1 MNRRQGTGPLTRGH
15 RLIGF
20 VLALAPLPAAAQIGP
35 LTNQNLFFNQASN
48 APRGN
53 YLEADAGLIYS
64 DNVTRVQ
71 NGSGDTL
78 ALLGLVGDTSREGPR
93 VDYRLSSDIALVKYL
108 PSDYQTQPFGYLD
121 GTGSFGIVPGLF
133 SWTGRETYTQTVI
146 DPFAPVTPDNLESLN
161 YLTTGPRFTLRPTLR
176 TTLTL
181 NGTYSYLSSSS
192 KSPRYVNIDNHRYA
206 GDLTLSHAFSSNSSA
221 YLTGSHE
228 KVDFTDQVDN
238 NDFRQDQ
245 GLVGLKVGDARTL
258 LDVSGGYTRV
268 HEVVLVTVGTLR
280 GPREL
285 PQSQVPSG
293 SVWRVELSRQISP
306 SSRLSLHAVE
316 QVSDAANLLR
326 LNLDQPV
333 PTTAANRLTSGDPF
347 TDREL
352 GASWRFQAA
361 RTHLTLGYL
370 DIREHYKI
378 DPTADRNVKDASAL
392 LGRQLSP
399 VLNWDAGVEFER
411 QEFALGSS
419 SNTVNAITNL
429 RWQLGRQ
436 LAVRFLYARS
446 RLSSSA
452 GGYSENQVG
461 VMVSYAL
468 MGGAPGSTQPGAEP
482 AAPPSLTP
490 GMPPGSPPR
499 PL

>member
-1 MNRRQGTGPLTRGH
+1 MNRRRGTGPL
-15 RLIGF
+15 GF
-20 VLALAPLPAAAQIGP
+20 LLALAALPAAAQIGP
-35 LTNQNLFFNQASN
+35 LTSQNLFFDQASN
-48 APRGN
+48 AHRGN
-53 YLEADAGLIYS
+53 YLAADTGLVYS

-93 VDYRLSSDIALVKYL
+93 LDYRLASDIALVKYL
-108 PSDYQTQPFGYLD
+108 RSNYQTQPFGYLD
-121 GTGSFGIVPGLF
+121 GSGDFWIVPGFF
-133 SWTGRETYTQTVI
+133 SWTGRETYTQTVL

-161 YLTTGPRFTLRPTLR
+161 YATTGPRFTLRPTLR

-181 NGTYSYLSSSS
+181 DGAYSYINSSS
-192 KSPRYVNIDNHRYA
+192 KSPLYVNVDNHRYS
-206 GDLTLSHAFSSNSSA
+206 GDLTLSHAFSNSSSA
-221 YLTGSHE
+221 YIAGSSE
-228 KVDFTDQVDN
+228 KVEFTDQVAN
-238 NDFRQDQ
+238 NNFRQDQ
-245 GLVGLKVGDARTL
+245 GLAGFKVANARTVL
-258 LDVSGGYTRV
+258 NVSGGYTRV
-268 HEVVLVTVGTLR
+268 HEVVLATVQTLR

-285 PQSQVPSG
+285 PQSQVPG
-293 SVWRVELSRQISP
+293 GGIWRVELSRQTSP
-306 SSRLSLHAVE
+306 SSRLSLHAVK
-316 QVSDAANLLR
+316 QVTDAANLFR

-333 PTTAANRLTSGDPF
+333 PTTAADRLTAGDPF

-361 RTHLTLGYL
+361 RTYFTLGYL

-378 DPTADRNVKDASAL
+378 HPTADRNVKDATAL

-399 VLNWDAGVEFER
+399 VLNWDIGVEFER
-411 QEFALGSS
+411 QDFALGSS
-419 SNTVNAITNL
+419 SDTVNAITNL

-436 LAVRFLYARS
+436 FALRFLYAHS
-446 RLSSSA
+446 RLTS

-461 VMVSYAL
+461 VTASYAFIE
-468 MGGAPGSTQPGAEP
+468 GAPGNTQPGPQP

-490 GMPPGSPPR
+490 GMLPGSPSR